1 MQAPKV
7 KSLPAPYNPASNER
21 AVEPVEWLFRLA
33 IVACLAAFFY
43 AAFSGRVFQPLLGDI
58 RACKW
63 SRVFIRPSLIWGMMG
78 LMLLSFR
85 TLLWF
90 RYRPFASAGAADA
103 PHLTVIIPAYNEGRM
118 VEKSIDAVAAAN
130 YPSDR
135 LEIIVVDDG
144 SKDDTWEYILRAAD
158 RYPGLVTPVRFPENR
173 GKRAALE
180 TGFRQAKGDIVVT
193 IDSDSVIE
201 PDTLLAI
208 AGPFRDPSIGA
219 VAGKVAVY
227 NRHGGT
233 IPRMLHVRYILSFD
247 FLRAV
252 QSTYRTVYCCP
263 GALSA
268 YRTKVVREVLDSWM
282 NQTFLGVKCTYGE
295 DRSMTNF
302 ILSLGYDA
310 VYQRTAVVHTNV
322 PETYAKLCKMFL
334 RWDRSYIKE
343 EIRFAGILWKRPLP
357 SRLISLVDAVVTNL
371 RYPVG
376 YLVFVLLAVMIV
388 NHPATLLRL
397 FFTIGLMSLLNIL
410 YYFRSERSWDFMYG
424 VLYSY
429 FSFFT
434 LFWVFPYAVFTVRS
448 RSWMT
453 R

>member
-1 MQAPKV
+1 MQVPRV
-7 KSLPAPYNPASNER
+7 KSLPVPFEPATTRSE
-21 AVEPVEWLFRLA
+21 ADLSEWLVRCA

-43 AAFSGRVFQPLLGDI
+43 AGLSGRVFQPLFSDV
-58 RACKW
+58 KTVHW
-63 SRVFIRPSLIWGMMG
+63 SKVFVRPSMVWGTMG
-78 LMLLSFR
+78 LLLLSFR
-85 TLLWF
+85 TALWF
-90 RYRPFASAGAADA
+90 YYRPFPSVGAADA
-103 PHLTVIIPAYNEGRM
+103 PHLTVIIPAYNEGQM
-118 VEKSIDAVAAAN
+118 VEKSIDSVAAAN

-144 SKDDTWEYILRAAD
+144 SKDNTWQYIRQTAD
-158 RYPGLVTPVRFPENR
+158 RFPGLVTPVRFLENR

-180 TGFRQAKGDIVVT
+180 AGFRQAKGEIVVT

-208 AGPFRDPSIGA
+208 AGPFRDPSIAA

-227 NRHGGT
+227 NRQRGA
-233 IPRMLHVRYILSFD
+233 IPRMLHVRY
-247 FLRAV
+247 
-252 QSTYRTVYCCP
+252 
-263 GALSA
+263 
-268 YRTKVVREVLDSWM
+268 M
-282 NQTFLGVKCTYGE
+282 
-295 DRSMTNF
+295 NF
-302 ILSLGYDA
+302 ILSQGYDA

-322 PETYAKLCKMFL
+322 PETYAKLCKMYL

-357 SRLISLVDAVVTNL
+357 SRLISLIDATITNL

-376 YLVFVLLAVMIV
+376 YLVLVLLTVMMLS
-388 NHPATLLRL
+388 HPATFLRL
-397 FFTIGLMSLLNIL
+397 FFAIGLMSVLNVL
-410 YYFRSERSWDFMYG
+410 YYLRSERSWDFIYG

-429 FSFFT
+429 FSFFA
-434 LFWVFPYAVFTVRS
+434 LFWVFPFAVFTVRS

>member
-1 MQAPKV
+1 MPPLEA
-7 KSLPAPYNPASNER
+7 KSLPSPYKPTPAALAPDPT
-21 AVEPVEWLFRLA
+21 EWLVGLA
-33 IVACLAAFFY
+33 IVACLAALLY
-43 AAFSGRVFQPLLGDI
+43 AAFSGRVFQPLLSDI
-58 RACKW
+58 RANHW
-63 SRVFIRPSLIWGMMG
+63 SRVFVRPSLIWGTMG
-78 LMLLSFR
+78 LLLLSFR

-90 RYRPFASAGAADA
+90 SYRPFPSAQAAHA
-103 PHLTVIIPAYNEGRM
+103 PSLTVIIPAYNEGSM
-118 VEKSIDAVAAAN
+118 VENTIHSVANAN

-144 SKDDTWEYILRAAD
+144 SRDDTWEYIRRASD
-158 RYPGLVTPVRFPENR
+158 RYPGLVTPIRFPENR

-180 TGFRQAKGDIVVT
+180 AGFRQAKGEIVVT

-201 PDTLLAI
+201 ADTLFAI

-227 NRHGGT
+227 NRRGA
-233 IPRMLHVRYILSFD
+233 IPRMLHVRYMLSFD

-268 YRTKVVREVLDSWM
+268 YRTKVVREVIEDWV
-282 NQTFLGVKCTYGE
+282 NQTFLGAPCTYGE

-302 ILSLGYDA
+302 ILSRGYDA

-322 PETYAKLCKMFL
+322 PETYARLCKMYL

-343 EIRFAGILWKRPLP
+343 EIRFARILWKRPLV
-357 SRLISLVDAVVTNL
+357 SRLISLVDATVTNL
-371 RYPVG
+371 RFPVG
-376 YLVFVLLAVMIV
+376 YVVFILLITMIV
-388 NHPATLLRL
+388 SHPATLLRL
-397 FFTIGLMSLLNIL
+397 FFVIGLMSLMNVL
-410 YYFRSERSWDFMYG
+410 YYLRSERSWDFIYG

-429 FSFFT
+429 FSFFA
-434 LFWVFPYAVFTVRS
+434 LFWVFPYAVLTVRS